1 MEDFLL
7 RQDFLNRKLASFDQT
22 TLRDHFMAVSNSEA
36 AETNTINVDK
46 KSTDFSV
53 STKDSAVALKDGFR
67 LSKYFE
73 LVKSLPVTVI

>member
-1 MEDFLL
+1 
-7 RQDFLNRKLASFDQT
+7 
-22 TLRDHFMAVSNSEA
+22 MAVSNSEA

-67 LSKYFE
+67 LSKYFSKE